1 MMYISQIIAEH
12 LELDSML
19 SANYIRI
26 KLEEK
31 MQKDPPSETV
41 I

>member
-1 MMYISQIIAEH
+1 
-12 LELDSML
+12 ML

-31 MQKDPPSETV
+31 MQIPRILLQKQWYNQIQVD
-41 I
+41 IHWKY

>member
-1 MMYISQIIAEH
+1 MMYISQIIILYILRLNRLH
-12 LELDSML
+12 V
-19 SANYIRI
+19 NYVLI

-31 MQKDPPSETV
+31 